1 MTVEAAFDNNELWQ
15 RQLWRLLFISREPH
29 HPGQIWDQ
37 ASNIKG
43 LLILLFSELVSSSF
57 LLRNIF
63 LTEWRGF
70 SDRHLKCSYFPL
82 TYSIH
87 RNLSSLGQI
96 MLALIAQRWMRNDIK
111 YCKCKSQLHCRYSS
125 QNVKSNFTLRS
136 ILKSSY
142 MLTIHCV
149 QIDLIGSSFQLH
161 KKEHKFMLQNP
172 HSSYSWVLG
181 PLPVHRWFPNPEQ
194 TRSTVRA
201 KTFSQQ
207 SPLVLKI
214 TTLLRK

>member
-1 MTVEAAFDNNELWQ
+1 MTVEAAFDDNELWQ
-15 RQLWRLLFISREPH
+15 RQLWRLLFISREPG

-96 MLALIAQRWMRNDIK
+96 MLALLAQRWMRNDIK

-136 ILKSSY
+136 ILESSY
-142 MLTIHCV
+142 MLTIYCV

-161 KKEHKFMLQNP
+161 KK
-172 HSSYSWVLG
+172 
-181 PLPVHRWFPNPEQ
+181 R
-194 TRSTVRA
+194 T
-201 KTFSQQ
+201 
-207 SPLVLKI
+207 
-214 TTLLRK
+214 